1 MRPLK
6 LTISA
11 FGPYAGRTELNL
23 EELGTSGLYLISGDT
38 GAGKTTIFDA
48 IAFALY
54 GEASGRSREPGM
66 FRSKYAE
73 PGTPTEVEMTFA
85 YAGKRYTV
93 RRNPEYLR
101 PARRGDGVV
110 LQRAEAE
117 LVLPGGRLVTK
128 VREVNE
134 KVREI
139 IGLDYDQF
147 SQIAMIAQGDFLKL
161 ILADTRER
169 QAIFREIFR
178 TGPYQVFQER
188 LKAESGKLR
197 AECEK
202 AREGVSQY
210 IQGIQCGAESP
221 LRAQAEMARAGKMPV
236 EEVMEALRAL
246 LAEDEGAE
254 ADIEDQMRGVDEG
267 LEKANVLLGQAE
279 ELRRAR
285 SRLDE
290 TEKERA
296 AFEEQLCMVEK
307 ELEQQERRRP
317 YAETLTRQAAA
328 LEEQLPRYQ
337 EMEEQKNGREAA
349 VRERA
354 EAAEKQ
360 RTAEERRQA
369 VIRELETLQAEK
381 DSLEHAGENYERL
394 SGELS
399 RAEEKRKNLQE
410 TGRQAESCT
419 ALRKAVEEA
428 GREAAEQKALR
439 RSLEAQGE
447 SLKIEREERSK
458 LYRELESAPAER
470 ERISAARERAER
482 EQRELRRLQEA
493 FQEYGQRSRDL
504 EAARA
509 AYRSLA
515 AEADQAGEE
524 YRQWNRAFL
533 DGQAGILAQTL
544 AEGQPC
550 PVCGS
555 REHPFPAEQAS
566 GAPTE
571 AQVEE
576 ARERFQRSQDAAA
589 AASRE
594 AGKQSG
600 SVKAMGTSLLEQAGV
615 YVEIPALGEL
625 GAQLASAYE
634 QRETSLQK
642 LAAEEKE
649 NRAELQKREKLKEEL
664 EEMEQRERRLEEEQ
678 RQRAALLSG
687 AEGRQRSLEGQ
698 LLQQEESLT
707 KRLQAL
713 KPGASASAAPVL
725 LAEERERLQGER
737 SGLQRQL
744 HEEQKKMQRKEELSR
759 MIPLREQEKSR
770 AEEEISAWKQREME
784 AGSRE
789 KAAGEQ
795 IARLGA
801 RLAFESRLE
810 AEEQIAKLKEEQRSL
825 AGAMEQARE
834 KKGEAEKSLSA
845 LEGRRNQLR
854 ELLERGAAIDSEQE
868 QAKKEALTEK
878 REQLNLAQ
886 KSLHARLTANREAL
900 KNIGKKSAEL
910 QKLEYRWSWVQSL
923 SNTANGNLAGK
934 EKIMLETYIQTAYFE
949 RIIRRANVRFM
960 VMSGGQYELKRRT
973 EPSGARS
980 QSGLDLDVIDH
991 YNGTERSVRTLSGG
1005 ESFQASL
1012 SLALGLSDEIQSAAG
1027 GIRLDTMFV
1036 DEGFGS
1042 LDEESLQQAIR
1053 ALSSLTEGN
1062 RLVGII
1068 SHVAELKDKIEKQ
1081 ILVKKDRAGGSRAE
1095 IQV

>member
-147 SQIAMIAQGDFLKL
+147 SQISMIAQGDFLKL

-221 LRAQAEMARAGKMPV
+221 LRAQAEMVRAGKMPM

-290 TEKERA
+290 TEKEQA
-296 AFEEQLCMVEK
+296 ALEEQLCLAEK

-328 LEEQLPRYQ
+328 MEEQLPRYQ
-337 EMEEQKNGREAA
+337 ELEEQKNGREAA

-482 EQRELRRLQEA
+482 EQRELRRRRKP
-493 FQEYGQRSRDL
+493 FRST
-504 EAARA
+504 
-509 AYRSLA
+509 
-515 AEADQAGEE
+515 G
-524 YRQWNRAFL
+524 
-533 DGQAGILAQTL
+533 
-544 AEGQPC
+544 
-550 PVCGS
+550 
-555 REHPFPAEQAS
+555 
-566 GAPTE
+566 
-571 AQVEE
+571 
-576 ARERFQRSQDAAA
+576 
-589 AASRE
+589 
-594 AGKQSG
+594 
-600 SVKAMGTSLLEQAGV
+600 
-615 YVEIPALGEL
+615 
-625 GAQLASAYE
+625 
-634 QRETSLQK
+634 
-642 LAAEEKE
+642 
-649 NRAELQKREKLKEEL
+649 
-664 EEMEQRERRLEEEQ
+664 
-678 RQRAALLSG
+678 
-687 AEGRQRSLEGQ
+687 
-698 LLQQEESLT
+698 
-707 KRLQAL
+707 
-713 KPGASASAAPVL
+713 
-725 LAEERERLQGER
+725 
-737 SGLQRQL
+737 
-744 HEEQKKMQRKEELSR
+744 
-759 MIPLREQEKSR
+759 
-770 AEEEISAWKQREME
+770 
-784 AGSRE
+784 
-789 KAAGEQ
+789 
-795 IARLGA
+795 
-801 RLAFESRLE
+801 
-810 AEEQIAKLKEEQRSL
+810 
-825 AGAMEQARE
+825 
-834 KKGEAEKSLSA
+834 
-845 LEGRRNQLR
+845 
-854 ELLERGAAIDSEQE
+854 
-868 QAKKEALTEK
+868 
-878 REQLNLAQ
+878 
-886 KSLHARLTANREAL
+886 
-900 KNIGKKSAEL
+900 
-910 QKLEYRWSWVQSL
+910 
-923 SNTANGNLAGK
+923 
-934 EKIMLETYIQTAYFE
+934 
-949 RIIRRANVRFM
+949 
-960 VMSGGQYELKRRT
+960 
-973 EPSGARS
+973 
-980 QSGLDLDVIDH
+980 
-991 YNGTERSVRTLSGG
+991 
-1005 ESFQASL
+1005 
-1012 SLALGLSDEIQSAAG
+1012 SAAG
-1027 GIRLDTMFV
+1027 IWKRP
-1036 DEGFGS
+1036 
-1042 LDEESLQQAIR
+1042 
-1053 ALSSLTEGN
+1053 
-1062 RLVGII
+1062 
-1068 SHVAELKDKIEKQ
+1068 ELPIG
-1081 ILVKKDRAGGSRAE
+1081 V
-1095 IQV
+1095 